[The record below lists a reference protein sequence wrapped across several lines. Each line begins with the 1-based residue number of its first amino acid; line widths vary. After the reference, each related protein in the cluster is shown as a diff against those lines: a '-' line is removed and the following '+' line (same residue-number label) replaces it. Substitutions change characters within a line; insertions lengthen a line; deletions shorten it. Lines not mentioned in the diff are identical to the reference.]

1 MAGCRRKS
9 HGLGTPGG
17 AKEPSRKAKGLAVGA
32 REPRRW
38 SKKPRWRSPAAPG
51 ARQEA
56 LRLGP
61 GSPGIGAPYKAVLA
75 TVVPAPDRAA
85 VPWGQGAS
93 LDRTSCPDSGRGTS
107 LCHLRPAPR
116 TRRPRAAGSSSLRS
130 EAERGFLENVML
142 LPGRRRRRWA
152 RRSPA
157 VGLDAGSVATPPIP
171 TTPGTGARPALAGI
185 NATIW
190 KPQKTW
196 QAGGVAA
203 AAMDGRGSEC
213 VHGCTPERSRYPW
226 PAAAP
231 AEADPPS
238 VPNALMPRTP
248 RGPTRVKKR
257 PLIVPLRPR
266 QPAASSGF
274 TRNHAAYSAG
284 RNSNVSAVATIRPPM
299 IATAIEP

>member
-116 TRRPRAAGSSSLRS
+116 TRCPRATLWAWLHSTRRS
-130 EAERGFLENVML
+130 YRDAHDQSDDPNAPRRRGGPEASQQRPWMAAVASAYRDVRPSGCDASGPPR
-142 LPGRRRRRWA
+142 LPPEPTTTVASALAAAVVDVVSVLAEQQPHAPEDAVGRRRR
-152 RRSPA
+152 
-157 VGLDAGSVATPPIP
+157 
-171 TTPGTGARPALAGI
+171 
-185 NATIW
+185 
-190 KPQKTW
+190 
-196 QAGGVAA
+196 
-203 AAMDGRGSEC
+203 
-213 VHGCTPERSRYPW
+213 
-226 PAAAP
+226 
-231 AEADPPS
+231 
-238 VPNALMPRTP
+238 
-248 RGPTRVKKR
+248 
-257 PLIVPLRPR
+257 
-266 QPAASSGF
+266 SSGHGWP
-274 TRNHAAYSAG
+274 R
-284 RNSNVSAVATIRPPM
+284 
-299 IATAIEP
+299 

>member
-107 LCHLRPAPR
+107 LCYLRPAPR
-116 TRRPRAAGSSSLRS
+116 TRRPRATLWAWLRS
-130 EAERGFLENVML
+130 TRRYRQKEPMPRCLHPFLRRRATHQRRRMLSCRDGHDRSDDPNAPRRRGGPEASEQRPWVAAVASAYRDVRPSGHDTPGPARLPPSRRCPATHATARHPAEPRLFPQARTGAA
-142 LPGRRRRRWA
+142 PGRTGAAPSHGGANGRRIKPTAGPHSPRC
-152 RRSPA
+152 RRSGTPHASTPA
-157 VGLDAGSVATPPIP
+157 SI
-171 TTPGTGARPALAGI
+171 RSY
-185 NATIW
+185 
-190 KPQKTW
+190 
-196 QAGGVAA
+196 
-203 AAMDGRGSEC
+203 RG
-213 VHGCTPERSRYPW
+213 H
-226 PAAAP
+226 
-231 AEADPPS
+231 
-238 VPNALMPRTP
+238 
-248 RGPTRVKKR
+248 
-257 PLIVPLRPR
+257 
-266 QPAASSGF
+266 AS
-274 TRNHAAYSAG
+274 
-284 RNSNVSAVATIRPPM
+284 
-299 IATAIEP
+299 